1 MKIDIYD
8 GFIINPTV
16 EVTPTIRI
24 SPFIEKDLNRL
35 NVDIEIAKE
44 YLRERFGEYL
54 LTIKARDAISL
65 ALSYYDLVHD
75 DVVTIL
81 TTSGNYYISSCV
93 TREIEKYCLWSREIT
108 ERTKIIFINHEFGY
122 PCERLNELKKYK
134 KALKTN
140 EFIGLQCLF
149 L

>member
-93 TREIEKYCLWSREIT
+93 TREI
-108 ERTKIIFINHEFGY
+108 
-122 PCERLNELKKYK
+122 
-134 KALKTN
+134 
-140 EFIGLQCLF
+140 LF
-149 L
+149 MV

>member
-44 YLRERFGEYL
+44 YLRETDVCILSIQWKHCIL
-54 LTIKARDAISL
+54 LACWNT
-65 ALSYYDLVHD
+65 
-75 DVVTIL
+75 
-81 TTSGNYYISSCV
+81 
-93 TREIEKYCLWSREIT
+93 
-108 ERTKIIFINHEFGY
+108 
-122 PCERLNELKKYK
+122 
-134 KALKTN
+134 
-140 EFIGLQCLF
+140 
-149 L
+149 

>member
-75 DVVTIL
+75 DVVR
-81 TTSGNYYISSCV
+81 Y
-93 TREIEKYCLWSREIT
+93 
-108 ERTKIIFINHEFGY
+108 
-122 PCERLNELKKYK
+122 
-134 KALKTN
+134 
-140 EFIGLQCLF
+140 
-149 L
+149 